1 MNRLPSLAAGIG
13 KAGFEWNQPP
23 TRPPSASQSDF
34 STDSDLTFAS
44 APPGDGASSS
54 PKQSSFASQS
64 QAGTSADMPTFAKD
78 QIQGSDED
86 MAGDAMAEQET
97 HDSGMSDDTNPEQ
110 DARAGSLF
118 SAMQTK
124 APGLTPL
131 RLTPKAEPAKLR
143 SVSLQSHLTPS
154 HPSYRR
160 ELECEILVIQ
170 LHT

>member
-13 KAGFEWNQPP
+13 KAGFEWTSPP
-23 TRPPSASQSDF
+23 PRHPDASPSDL
-34 STDSDLTFAS
+34 STDSDLTFAP

-64 QAGTSADMPTFAKD
+64 QAGTSAGMSTLATD
-78 QIQGSDED
+78 QPRDSG
-86 MAGDAMAEQET
+86 GDSVAEQET
-97 HDSGMSDDTNPEQ
+97 QDSSMSDDITPEQ

-131 RLTPKAEPAKLR
+131 RLTPKTEPAKLR
-143 SVSLQSHLTPS
+143 SLPLRPHLTPS
-154 HPSYRR
+154 HPCQAATLNVRFW
-160 ELECEILVIQ
+160 
-170 LHT
+170 